1 MSKKIIIDGLKEKD
15 LSYLNTIKKMILE
28 FIEKQQDKLSYM
40 NAMHFFI
47 NDNSDFGISIYQSKT
62 KIFVKIN
69 YVEVKNEKN

>member
-1 MSKKIIIDGLKEKD
+1 MSKKIIIEGLKEKD

-28 FIEKQQDKLSYM
+28 FREKQQDKLSYM
-40 NAMHFFI
+40 NALHFFI

-69 YVEVKNEKN
+69 YVVE